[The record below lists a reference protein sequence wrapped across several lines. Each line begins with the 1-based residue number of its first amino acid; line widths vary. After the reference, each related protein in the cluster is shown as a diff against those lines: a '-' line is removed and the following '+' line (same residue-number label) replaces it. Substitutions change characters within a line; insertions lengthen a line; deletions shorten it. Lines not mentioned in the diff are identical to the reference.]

1 MTASTQE
8 LLTRSVRRPSPWNAP
23 RARGTSET
31 MSARSRVS
39 FGPGRREITL
49 RVSRRLSR
57 RPWFHQALRD
67 FRRLLALDDNWNGY
81 GERAVHEDAVKR
93 AMNVLNVVGVD
104 GPRPDIVPT
113 SDGGVQVEWS
123 VDGCEIEVEIPPGGP
138 ASVFIAEAS
147 GEESEFS
154 ADARNAVWEQ
164 IRTRV
169 SAMGTAKA

>member
-8 LLTRSVRRPSPWNAP
+8 LLTRAVCRPSPWNAS

-31 MSARSRVS
+31 MNVRSPVS
-39 FGPGRREITL
+39 FGPDRREITL
-49 RVSRRLSR
+49 RVSRQLSR

-123 VDGCEIEVEIPPGGP
+123 ADGSEIEVEIPPVGP
-138 ASVFIAEAS
+138 ASVFIVEAS
-147 GEESEFS
+147 GEESEVS
-154 ADARNAVWEQ
+154 AGARNAVWEQ
-164 IRTRV
+164 VRARV
-169 SAMGTAKA
+169 SEMGIATA